1 MKRLVKRFNC
11 KGFTLVE
18 TLLATFILVVTS
30 TMLING
36 FVATMG
42 YSYQTSIYNKS
53 GAKNYTACITDVAKW
68 SKTKNLSVNGTNA
81 SGSSV
86 TIAGREEQGKKYYAE
101 NGNQNDTLQFITS
114 GSSKFKTCSIQE
126 LNVHVIGYDDLKL
139 TVPDTV
145 KGYDFSPTKDQLADN
160 REAFLYYPE
169 KWQDASGG
177 HVGQIVV
184 MYDATVKKY
193 FWVVGVDN
201 KGNEISDFDAVTN
214 IVYAAGTEGF
224 K

>member
-1 MKRLVKRFNC
+1 MKRLVKRLNC

-42 YSYQTSIYNKS
+42 YSYQTSVYNKS
-53 GAKNYTACITDVAKW
+53 GAKNYTACITEVASW
-68 SKTKNLSVNGTNA
+68 SKTSNLSANGTNA

-86 TIAGREEQGKKYYAE
+86 TIKGREEQGKAYYAS
-101 NGNQNDTLQFITS
+101 NGNKSDTLKFVTS
-114 GSSKFKTCSIQE
+114 GSPVFKNCSIQE
-126 LNVHVIGYDDLKL
+126 LNVQVIGYDDLSL

-145 KGYDFSPTKDQLADN
+145 KGYDFSPKQDQLADN

-169 KWQDASGG
+169 KWQDKDGG

-184 MYDATVKKY
+184 MYNAQTKKY
-193 FWVVGVDN
+193 YWVVGVDSS
-201 KGNEISDFDAVTN
+201 GNVITDFDSVT
-214 IVYAAGTEGF
+214 ITYAAGTEGF

>member
-42 YSYQTSIYNKS
+42 YSYQTSVYNKS

-68 SKTKNLSVNGTNA
+68 SKTDNLTTKGTNA
-81 SGSSV
+81 SGTSV
-86 TIAGREEQGKKYYAE
+86 TIKGREEQGKAYYVS
-101 NGNQNDTLQFITS
+101 NGNKTETLKFNTA
-114 GSSKFKTCSIQE
+114 GSVFKSCSLQE
-126 LNVHVIGYDDLKL
+126 LNVQLIGYDDLKL

-145 KGYDFSPTKDQLADN
+145 KGYEFSPTKDQLADN

-169 KWQDASGG
+169 MWQDSAGG
-177 HVGQIVV
+177 HVGQIIV
-184 MYDATVKKY
+184 MYDDNSKKY
-193 FWVVGVDN
+193 YWVVGVDSSGN
-201 KGNEISDFDAVTN
+201 KITNFDTVSSITYAETN
-214 IVYAAGTEGF
+214 GF
-224 K
+224 N